1 MGGRSRVAAQLLSG
15 FGFKQVY
22 NLTGGIKAWNGV
34 VAEGPVEINLDL
46 ISGLETP
53 TDVLK
58 LAYGMEQN
66 LAAFYREV
74 ERKSSDGDLIKLL
87 NTLASVED
95 RHKEFVYRLYS
106 SEETDPLSLM
116 DFEASVKAEVMESGM
131 KLQEFLTRNQEFL
144 NAPSDLLDLS
154 MMLETQAL
162 DLYLR
167 LAHKS
172 IKEKTK
178 AAFDRIADEEKSH
191 LTALS
196 KLRDQRI

>member
-1 MGGRSRVAAQLLSG
+1 
-15 FGFKQVY
+15 
-22 NLTGGIKAWNGV
+22 
-34 VAEGPVEINLDL
+34 
-46 ISGLETP
+46 
-53 TDVLK
+53 VLK

>member
-22 NLTGGIKAWNGV
+22 NLTGGINAWNGV
-34 VAEGPVEINLDL
+34 VAEGPVEMNLDL

-53 TDVLK
+53 ADILK

-66 LAAFYREV
+66 LAAYYREV
-74 ERKSSDGDLIKLL
+74 EKKSSDGDLIKLL
-87 NTLASVED
+87 NTLASVEE
-95 RHKEFVYRLYS
+95 RHKEFVYHLYS
-106 SEETDPLSLM
+106 SEEIDPLSLT
-116 DFEASVKAEVMESGM
+116 DFEASVKTKVIESGM
-131 KLQEFLTRNQEFL
+131 KLQDFLARNQEFL
-144 NAPSDLLDLS
+144 KSPSDLLDLS
-154 MMLETQAL
+154 MMLEIQAL

-172 IKEKTK
+172 SKDKTK
-178 AAFDRIADEEKSH
+178 ASFNKIADEEKSH